1 MSNGIQN
8 RQGSKF
14 TVSYPDFPGF
24 VVIPRTFK
32 LYQEAG
38 KQDLIEITYP
48 YYESFYTNALKTGV
62 TISVRWKNDSVSNE
76 FFGCQL
82 SSFLA
87 SEESPS
93 NSSTSAGL

>member
-1 MSNGIQN
+1 MINGIQN

-38 KQDLIEITYP
+38 KQDLIDLEKAKIPAVVLGKAIYENKITLKEIT
-48 YYESFYTNALKTGV
+48 E
-62 TISVRWKNDSVSNE
+62 
-76 FFGCQL
+76 L
-82 SSFLA
+82 SC
-87 SEESPS
+87 
-93 NSSTSAGL
+93 